1 MTFKY
6 SKIFP
11 LSKDKTKYKKIKNDF
26 VSRKKFLNKE
36 FLFIK
41 QEAIE
46 LLTEKAFSDIS
57 HLYRES
63 HLKQLEKIL
72 KDPEASE
79 NDKFVAQTMLEN
91 AVVSSSRVLPMCQDT
106 GTAIIIGFKG
116 ENVFTGVDDKKVISK
131 GVYNAYQK
139 LNLR

>member
-1 MTFKY
+1 MPTPRLGQN
-6 SKIFP
+6 IF
-11 LSKDKTKYKKIKNDF
+11 L
-26 VSRKKFLNKE
+26 KKFLNKE

-72 KDPEASE
+72 LCD
-79 NDKFVAQTMLEN
+79 VQ
-91 AVVSSSRVLPMCQDT
+91 
-106 GTAIIIGFKG
+106 I
-116 ENVFTGVDDKKVISK
+116 
-131 GVYNAYQK
+131 
-139 LNLR
+139 